1 MQIGEDYSDLMDSFG
16 KPLYLL
22 NNVQLKYPEMGER
35 LANQRNDFAHGN
47 LDKDF
52 NGTALLD
59 LLYLSYLIYAM
70 QLRAYPISGLFHYR
84 VYE

>member
-1 MQIGEDYSDLMDSFG
+1 MDSFG

-22 NNVQLKYPEMGER
+22 NNVELKYPEMGER

-59 LLYLSYLIYAM
+59 LLYLSSLIYAM
-70 QLRAYPISGLFHYR
+70 QLRADGISVENIKNAISGLFHYR